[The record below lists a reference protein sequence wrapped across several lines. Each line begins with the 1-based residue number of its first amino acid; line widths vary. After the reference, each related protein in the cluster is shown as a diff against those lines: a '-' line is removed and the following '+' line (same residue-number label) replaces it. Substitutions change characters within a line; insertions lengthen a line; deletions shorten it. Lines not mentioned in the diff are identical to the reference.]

1 MRLARLIVPVC
12 TLACLTACGWRL
24 QGAAKLSE
32 AMAVTYVE
40 TGDQFTDFNRAL
52 RGGLRASGARLANR
66 ASEATAIVKII
77 DDASGQHVLSVSA
90 RNTPEEYEVFY
101 TVEYSVSTQDGE
113 IIPPQKLTLTRDYSY
128 DETAILAKQREQNIL
143 REALARDLAA
153 QVLRR
158 LSSL

>member
-1 MRLARLIVPVC
+1 MRPTRLIV
-12 TLACLTACGWRL
+12 LALALITLTACGWRL
-24 QGAAKLSE
+24 QGNVKLSE

-40 TGDQFTDFNRAL
+40 TDDQFTDFNRAL
-52 RGGLRASGARLANR
+52 RDGLRASGARLTDR
-66 ASEATAIVKII
+66 RGEATAIVKII
-77 DDASGQHVLSVSA
+77 DDASGQYVLSVSA

-101 TVEYSVSTQDGE
+101 AVEYSVSTQDGE

-128 DETAILAKQREQNIL
+128 DEAAVLAKQREQNIL